1 MKAYIRLLSILLVI
15 AMCFGLMAVSASA
28 EESAEAPQSAVPV
41 VDGVIIA
48 SSDPGEPGAAASS
61 TSGGV
66 AKINVSDQETLYYA
80 TVADALA
87 AAQEGQM
94 VILTQD
100 VVLSN
105 SISIPANVSMS
116 LNGKTMTFVPSVSDE
131 AAMSRPSTASGTTW
145 LRRSPKPRPSPAPR
159 PRPAA

>member
-1 MKAYIRLLSILLVI
+1 MKAYTKLLSILLVV
-15 AMCFGLMAVSASA
+15 AMCFSAMVITASA
-28 EESAEAPQSAVPV
+28 EENVEAPQSAVPV

-48 SSDPGEPGAAASS
+48 SSDPGEPGVSGSS

-100 VVLSN
+100 VVLTS
-105 SISIPANVSMS
+105 SISIPENVSMS
-116 LNGKTMTFVPSVSDE
+116 LNGKTMTFVPSLSDE
-131 AAMSRPSTASGTTW
+131 AAIFMANGSLKNRHF
-145 LRRSPKPRPSPAPR
+145 LLCC
-159 PRPAA
+159 